1 MREIKTVALI
11 GLGAIGGFVAP
22 RLQKQLGD
30 RFCVIAGGSRKER
43 LEKQGVIINEV
54 NYKFHI
60 VEPEAKNGY
69 VDFAIF
75 ATKNTQL
82 DQAIADMKNQIG
94 PDTIV
99 MSLLNGVTS
108 EIRIGDV
115 YGPDNILTTI
125 IRLPS
130 LNQGGKITYPEER
143 GKISF
148 GEEKNETLS
157 ENVKAVKELFDAA
170 GIGYEI
176 PKDMLK
182 TMWMK
187 YMTNVSEN
195 QTCAILGTPY
205 KGFHKSEHIEHI
217 RESAAREVIAIAQKK
232 QIDLTED
239 DLIAHRTYLQNLI
252 PHGKPSTLQ
261 DIEAG
266 RKTEVETFAGDV
278 IRMGKEV
285 EVATPYNEIFYHM
298 ICALEE
304 KNEGKFAIEKK

>member
-1 MREIKTVALI
+1 MREIKTVALV
-11 GLGAIGGFVAP
+11 GLGAIGAFVAP
-22 RLQKQLGD
+22 RLKEQLGD
-30 RFCVIAGGSRKER
+30 QFRVIAGGARRER
-43 LEKQGVIINEV
+43 LENNGVFINDV

-60 VEPEAKNGY
+60 VDPKEQTGY
-69 VDFAIF
+69 ADFAIF

-82 DQAIADMKNQIG
+82 DQAILDMKHQIG

-108 EIRIGDV
+108 EEKMKEAYYKEKV
-115 YGPDNILTTI
+115 LTTI

-130 LNQGGKITYPEER
+130 LNQGGRITYPEKK

-148 GEEKNETLS
+148 GEERNEVLS
-157 ENVKAVKELFDAA
+157 EQVKAVKQLFDQA
-170 GIGYEI
+170 GISYEI

-205 KGFHKSEHIEHI
+205 KGFAVSQHIEYI
-217 RESAAREVIAIAQKK
+217 RENSAREVIAVAQKK
-232 QIDLTED
+232 GINLTEE
-239 DLIAHRTYLQNLI
+239 DLIAHQEYIHNLI

-266 RKTEVETFAGDV
+266 KKTEVETFAGDM
-278 IRMGKEV
+278 IRMGKELGV
-285 EVATPYNEIFYHM
+285 PTPYNEIFYHM

-304 KNEGKFAIEKK
+304 KNEGKFQV

>member
-22 RLQKQLGD
+22 GLQKQLGD
-30 RFCVIAGGSRKER
+30 KFRVIAGGDRKSR
-43 LEKQGVIINEV
+43 LETQGVIINDV

-60 VEPEAKNGY
+60 VAPEEETEYA
-69 VDFAIF
+69 DFAIF

-82 DQAIADMKNQIG
+82 SQAITDMKNQIG

-108 EIRIGDV
+108 EIRIGEKF
-115 YGPDNILTTI
+115 YPENILTTI

-130 LNQGGKITYPEER
+130 FNQNGRISYPE
-143 GKISF
+143 GKGIISF

-157 ENVKAVKELFDAA
+157 EKVEAVKNLFDMA
-170 GIGYEI
+170 GIHYEV
-176 PKDMLK
+176 PEDMLK
-182 TMWMK
+182 TMWIK

-205 KGFHKSEHIEHI
+205 VGFRVSEHIEFL
-217 RESAAREVIAIAQKK
+217 RENAAREVIAVAQKK
-232 QIDLTED
+232 GIDLTEK
-239 DLIAHRTYLQNLI
+239 DLMDHRAYIHNLI

-266 RKTEVETFAGDV
+266 RKTEVETFAGDMV
-278 IRMGKEV
+278 HMGKELGV
-285 EVATPYNEIFYHM
+285 KTPYNEIFYHM
-298 ICALEE
+298 ITALEE
-304 KNEGKFAIEKK
+304 KNNGKFEV